1 MVFTYNKTLNELD
14 SSINEYIIYLVHI
27 QQSVTLPITEKV
39 NAFHAADTLAID
51 INAITA
57 KIKSMNVNQFN
68 EVDINTFINK
78 SFGKVIKGIR
88 DEIVFYD
95 KKLKINDKV
104 YFSMK
109 EAVNL
114 LRDPTHSDISLGL
127 DKMNRLLSYKKLMTD
142 IDDQKKDALLKKELD
157 ETVKKYDKQFD
168 DIKLKTFKDLIRGV
182 NHKNEEYFFKTNL
195 YIIRNYLSKMIIME
209 SFDSS
214 INGTFFVLEKDKD
227 IRVRVKDKTF
237 LADYSIKT
245 GKAGDISSLYI
256 IGLVEH
262 DNSKVDFYIE
272 ESFSSSMMNSYLNAF
287 SLNAVIQKC
296 NECYLDYY
304 SKEISVIGEEET
316 SKSHIDDF
324 FSGKIE

>member
-1 MVFTYNKTLNELD
+1 MVFSYNKTLNDLD
-14 SSINEYIIYLVHI
+14 STINEYIIYLVHI

-39 NAFHAADTLAID
+39 NAFHAADNFAID

-57 KIKSMNVNQFN
+57 KIKSMNLNKFN
-68 EVDINTFINK
+68 EIDINTFIDKNF
-78 SFGKVIKGIR
+78 STVAKGIQ
-88 DEIVFYD
+88 DEISFYD
-95 KKLKINDKV
+95 KKIKINDKV
-104 YFSMK
+104 YFSIK

-114 LRDPTHSDISLGL
+114 LRDATHSDISLGL
-127 DKMNRLLSYKKLMTD
+127 DKMNRLLSYKKLLTD
-142 IDDQKKDALLKKELD
+142 MDDEKKEELLKKELE

-168 DIKLKTFKDLIRGV
+168 EIKLKTFKDMIRGV

-195 YIIRNYLSKMIIME
+195 YIIRNYLSKMVIME
-209 SFDSS
+209 TFDSS
-214 INGTFFVLEKDKD
+214 INGTFFVLEIDKD
-227 IRVRVKDKTF
+227 IRVRVKDKAF

-245 GKAGDISSLYI
+245 KKAGDFSSLYI

-262 DNSKVDFYIE
+262 DNSRVDFFIE
-272 ESFSSSMMNSYLNAF
+272 ESFSSSMMNTYLNAF
-287 SLNAVIQKC
+287 SLNTVIQKC

-304 SKEISVIGEEET
+304 SKEISDISEEET